1 MEAIDV
7 DKSGNVQGSLAEVQ
21 MDALVKDTQ
30 VRCGQISVETSADT
44 EYMGRRKWKR

>member
-1 MEAIDV
+1 M